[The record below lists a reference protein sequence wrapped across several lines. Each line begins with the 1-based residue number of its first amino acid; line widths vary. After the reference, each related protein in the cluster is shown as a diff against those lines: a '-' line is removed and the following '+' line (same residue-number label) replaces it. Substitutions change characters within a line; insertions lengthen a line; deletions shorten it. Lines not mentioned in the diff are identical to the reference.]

1 VKRGEKQE
9 CSSYALMCLLLLLF
23 VVVVVVVV
31 VSAVVEKLTK
41 IVEIIFLGHSS
52 QE

>member
-1 VKRGEKQE
+1 MKRGEKQE

-23 VVVVVVVV
+23 VVVVVVV

>member
-1 VKRGEKQE
+1 MKRGEKQE

-31 VSAVVEKLTK
+31 SAVVEKLTK
-41 IVEIIFLGHSS
+41 IVEIIFLGHSI

>member
-1 VKRGEKQE
+1 MKRGEKQE

-31 VSAVVEKLTK
+31 SAIVEKLTK

>member
-31 VSAVVEKLTK
+31 SAIGEKLTK

>member
-31 VSAVVEKLTK
+31 SAVVEKLTK

>member
-1 VKRGEKQE
+1 MKRGEKQE

-31 VSAVVEKLTK
+31 SAVGKKLTK
-41 IVEIIFLGHSS
+41 IVEIILLGHSS